1 MSDVYNALEAF
12 SVNDYL
18 LFLGAVVF
26 VVILNFVLRSLSKKN
41 AASSQLLMGLPFG
54 LGMLLLFVSLFLV
67 YNMAPLLGIILFIVG
82 AGLIIVGIPLG
93 KGASAVGGLVI
104 PVMVFSF
111 AIMAYFFMIMPYSH
125 NKILLEGDPAT
136 AVVMDIGTTGVL
148 INEQP
153 QVRLLLEVYPEKG
166 ASYQTEIRMVIS
178 PVYLP
183 QFQPGAK
190 LNIKVDP
197 KNKDRVAVESVIRE
211 RR

>member
-1 MSDVYNALEAF
+1 MSDIYNALEAF

-18 LFLGAVVF
+18 LFLGAIVF
-26 VVILNFVLRSLSKKN
+26 VVILNFVLRFLSQKN
-41 AASSQLLMGLPFG
+41 VAGSQLLMGAPFG
-54 LGMLLLFVSLFLV
+54 LGMILMFVSLFVV
-67 YNMAPLLGIILFIVG
+67 YNMVPLLGIVLYIVG
-82 AGLIIVGIPLG
+82 AGLIIIGIPLG
-93 KGASAVGGLVI
+93 KGKASLGGLII
-104 PVMVFSF
+104 PIMIFSF

-125 NKILLEGDPAT
+125 NKILREGDPAT
-136 AVVMDIGTTGVL
+136 AVIMDIGTTGVL

-153 QVRLLLEVYPEKG
+153 QVRLSLEVYPEKG
-166 ASYQTEIRMVIS
+166 STYQTELKMVIS